1 MKSKILDVEI
11 NEKTFKGISITG
23 AILILFFCLA
33 LYFDLGALKNYKIPK
48 DIKLDKNAKIEFR
61 IDKIVPSNKY
71 IEIEGWAYKKGQKVD
86 YFNSKFIL
94 QNEETKKYKALHTE
108 MKNVEYLLSVDDK
121 YDCTRAG
128 MYAKSIAVLLKRGDY
143 RIFIEYKNDDENIL
157 VDTGE
162 VFKY

>member
-11 NEKTFKGISITG
+11 NERIFKGICIIG
-23 AILILFFCLA
+23 AILIFLFCLA
-33 LYFDLGALKNYKIPK
+33 LYLDLGALRNYKIP
-48 DIKLDKNAKIEFR
+48 DYIEIDRSERIEFR
-61 IDKIVPSNKY
+61 IDKIVASNKY
-71 IEIEGWAYKKGQKVD
+71 IEIEGWAYKKGQNVD
-86 YFNSKFIL
+86 YFNSRFIL
-94 QNEETKKYKALHTE
+94 QNEQTKEYKALHTE
-108 MKNVEYLLSVDDK
+108 MTNVDYLFSLDDK
-121 YDCTRAG
+121 YDCRKAG

>member
-11 NEKTFKGISITG
+11 NESIFKCICIIG
-23 AILILFFCLA
+23 AIFIVFFCLD
-33 LYFDLGALKNYKIPK
+33 LYFDLGALRNYKVPQNIEF
-48 DIKLDKNAKIEFR
+48 DKGKKIEFR

-71 IEIEGWAYKKGQKVD
+71 IEITGWAYKKGKNVD
-86 YFNSKFIL
+86 YFNSRFIL

-108 MKNVEYLLSVDDK
+108 MTNIDYLLSVDEK
-121 YDCTRAG
+121 YDCKRAG
-128 MYAKSIAVLLKRGDY
+128 MYAKSIAVLLKRGNY